1 MTQFNGFNSK
11 KKMKIF
17 MMTYSKN
24 SEILTILCLMLSMIN
39 LCFGEP
45 RQYGDSRNDL
55 FTRPGGRANRRNGG
69 QMKLLTPDESNA
81 DVLKELGVD
90 LSKEG
95 KKSLFFVIE
104 FEKLSLTEIRRRI
117 Y

>member
-1 MTQFNGFNSK
+1 MSRFNRFKLK
-11 KKMKIF
+11 KKTPFFI
-17 MMTYSKN
+17 MTNSKN
-24 SEILTILCLMLSMIN
+24 SEILMILCLIIVCMSS

-45 RQYGDSRNDL
+45 RQFRDSGNDL
-55 FTRPGGRANRRNGG
+55 YTRPGGRATRRNGG

-95 KKSLFFVIE
+95 K
-104 FEKLSLTEIRRRI
+104 TA
-117 Y
+117 

>member
-45 RQYGDSRNDL
+45 RQYTDSRNDL

-95 KKSLFFVIE
+95 KKSLIFA
-104 FEKLSLTEIRRRI
+104 
-117 Y
+117 

>member
-1 MTQFNGFNSK
+1 MKVIKLWNEMTQFKGFNSK

-45 RQYGDSRNDL
+45 RQYADSRNDL

-95 KKSLFFVIE
+95 KKSLIFV
-104 FEKLSLTEIRRRI
+104 
-117 Y
+117 

>member
-1 MTQFNGFNSK
+1 MSRFNRFKLKNKTPFFIMTN
-11 KKMKIF
+11 
-17 MMTYSKN
+17 SKN
-24 SEILTILCLMLSMIN
+24 SEILMILCLIIVCMSN

-45 RQYGDSRNDL
+45 RQFRDSGNDL
-55 FTRPGGRANRRNGG
+55 YTRPGGRATRRNGG

-95 KKSLFFVIE
+95 KNVQLCILASL
-104 FEKLSLTEIRRRI
+104 K
-117 Y
+117 